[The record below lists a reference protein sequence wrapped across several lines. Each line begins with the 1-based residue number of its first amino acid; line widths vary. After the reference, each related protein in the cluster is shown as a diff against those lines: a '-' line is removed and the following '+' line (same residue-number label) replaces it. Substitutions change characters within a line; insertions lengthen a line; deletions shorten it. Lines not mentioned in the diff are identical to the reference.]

1 MPPSRGPDV
10 VWHGV
15 APGAPDFSGGS
26 RTLAFALDGRRTGRE
41 PDRDFYMACNAWGE
55 ALPFRVPLSPS
66 GHRWR
71 RVVDTALASPRDVV
85 PESKGPEVLAA
96 SAYAVAAHALVVL
109 ISEA

>member
-15 APGAPDFSGGS
+15 EPGAADFSGGG

-41 PDRDFYMACNAWGE
+41 ADRDFYVACNAWGE
-55 ALPFRVPLSPS
+55 ALAFRVPLSPS
-66 GHRWR
+66 GRRWR
-71 RVVDTALASPRDVV
+71 RVVDTALPSPRDVV
-85 PESKGPEVLAA
+85 PESKGPEVPPA